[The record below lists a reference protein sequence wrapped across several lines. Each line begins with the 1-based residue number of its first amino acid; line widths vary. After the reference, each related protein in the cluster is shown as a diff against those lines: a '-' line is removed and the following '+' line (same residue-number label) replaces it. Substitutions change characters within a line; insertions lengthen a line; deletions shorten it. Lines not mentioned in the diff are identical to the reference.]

1 MKTPPSASPPRRT
14 LAQLKRELASAA
26 DPRRALGSARFFK
39 TGPGE
44 YGAGDRFLGIS
55 TPVQRKIAHR
65 YLALGDGDIH
75 RLLDTSIHE
84 HRTIA
89 LEILVAQHKRAAPE
103 RRGEI
108 FDFYLSHTSRI
119 NNWDLVDGSAPA
131 IVGHRL
137 TIGSREFLDVLA
149 RSESL
154 WERRIAIIATLPLIK
169 KGEVEDALRIAA
181 ILLSDSHDLIHKA
194 VGWALREV
202 GKVARP
208 QLLAF
213 LRSNYAAIPRTAL
226 RYAIERFPPE
236 RRKRMLQGRF

>member
-1 MKTPPSASPPRRT
+1 MEGTMAGKKIKLAAITPPPLQN
-14 LAQLKRELASAA
+14 LAQLKRELAAQA
-26 DPRRALGSARFFK
+26 DPGRAVGSARFFK
-39 TGPGE
+39 TGAGE

-55 TPVQRKIAHR
+55 TPVQRKIAQH
-65 YLALGDGDIH
+65 YLALADGDIH
-75 RLLDTSIHE
+75 RLLDSSIHE
-84 HRTIA
+84 HRSIA
-89 LEILVAQHKRAAPE
+89 LEILVAQHKRATPE

-137 TIGSREFLDVLA
+137 SIGTPEFLDVLA
-149 RSESL
+149 QSESV
-154 WERRIAIIATLPLIK
+154 WERRIAIVATLPLIK
-169 KGEVEDALRIAA
+169 KGDVDDALRIAA

-213 LRSNYAAIPRTAL
+213 LRSNYASIPRTAL
-226 RYAIERFPPE
+226 RYAIERFPP
-236 RRKRMLQGRF
+236 

>member
-1 MKTPPSASPPRRT
+1 MSAGSGELPR
-14 LAQLKRELASAA
+14 LKRELAALA
-26 DPRRALGSARFFK
+26 DPRRALASARYFK

-55 TPVQRKIAHR
+55 VPAQRKVALRYRALSHR
-65 YLALGDGDIH
+65 DIR
-75 RLLDTSIHE
+75 RLLFSSIHE
-84 HRTIA
+84 HRFTA
-89 LEILVAQHKRAAPE
+89 LEILVAQHKQATEEGRT
-103 RRGEI
+103 EI
-108 FDFYLSHTSRI
+108 FGFYLKHASRV
-119 NNWDLVDGSAPA
+119 NNWDLVDTSAPA

-137 TIGSREFLDVLA
+137 TIGTPEFLDALA
-149 RSESL
+149 HSESL
-154 WERRIAIIATLPLIK
+154 WERRIAIVATLPLIK

-213 LRSNYAAIPRTAL
+213 LRSNYPAMPRTAL
-226 RYAIERFPPE
+226 RYAIERFPPDE
-236 RRKRMLQGRF
+236 RKRMLQGRI